1 MPDFLVTLPWE
12 LVIMI
17 LMTVIIM
24 LVIMAINIVIVLVW
38 PPKHPLIVGRRTK
51 VVVG

>member
-1 MPDFLVTLPWE
+1 MSMMITEVM
-12 LVIMI
+12 VMIYMI